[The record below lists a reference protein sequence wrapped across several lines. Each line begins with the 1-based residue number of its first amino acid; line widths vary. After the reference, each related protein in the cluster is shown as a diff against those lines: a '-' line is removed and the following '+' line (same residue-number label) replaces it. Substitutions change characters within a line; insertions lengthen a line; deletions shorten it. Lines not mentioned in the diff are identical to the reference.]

1 MYKNKIIFIAP
12 LDWGLGHATRCV
24 PLIKKLKLDNTVIL
38 GITPLT
44 KLIFDDEFPNLKKID
59 LEPYAI
65 SYSKKQTLTV
75 NLILNFSRIR
85 KVIKKEN
92 EQLKNI
98 IKENKIEIV
107 ISDNRLGLYNSLVE
121 TVYITHQV
129 NIQAGLLS
137 LLANK
142 IHHYYIKKYDKLW
155 IPDFEN
161 EQHSLAGKLS
171 QPSPFKNTIYIG
183 LLSRLEKNVIVELH
197 FDYLFLIS
205 GPEPHRTL
213 FENILIEI
221 ASKTNKKICLVRGT
235 NLNLEFKLSKNVTVF
250 DLPNSKM
257 LSQLIIGADTIVCRS
272 GYSTLM
278 DLHHLN
284 KTKLILIPTPT
295 QPEQLYLANY
305 WQNKFGT
312 KCLEQSNLKDVE
324 L

>member
-44 KLIFDDEFPNLKKID
+44 KLIFDDEFPNLKKVD

-65 SYSKKQTLTV
+65 SYSKKQPLTV
-75 NLILNFSRIR
+75 NLILNFLRIR
-85 KVIKKEN
+85 KVIKNEN

-161 EQHSLAGKLS
+161 AQHSLAGKLS
-171 QPSPFKNTIYIG
+171 QSSPFKNTTYIG
-183 LLSRLEKNVIVELH
+183 LLSRLEKNVVAELH

-235 NLNLEFKLSKNVTVF
+235 NLNLESKLSKNITVF
-250 DLPNSKM
+250 DLPSSKM

-278 DLHHLN
+278 DLHNLN